1 MQHLAAEFQDL
12 CRVFGFAFFLY
23 LAVNEIVGNYHC
35 DTDYAYDDAEPSRPT
50 DLSAVCNKLYSY
62 CADDCK
68 AAGIMLKNTVDK
80 KVLAFAKPQG
90 LENALTNIILNAIE
104 HAECTEITISIKT
117 DKNKVLL
124 TVKDNGKGIPDGLD
138 VFRPYISENKP
149 DVGGLGL
156 YICKN
161 IIESMNGEL
170 TYSCNGGTAFT
181 VALLK
186 A

>member
-1 MQHLAAEFQDL
+1 MQKYKRFVIFPLRGDKRPSHRIRHTA
-12 CRVFGFAFFLY
+12 
-23 LAVNEIVGNYHC
+23 
-35 DTDYAYDDAEPSRPT
+35 DTVYQV
-50 DLSAVCNKLYSY
+50 SASVEQLNRS
-62 CADDCK
+62 DDCK
-68 AAGIMLKNTVDK
+68 AAGILLKNTVDK
-80 KVLAFAKPQG
+80 KTLAFAKPQG

-124 TVKDNGKGIPDGLD
+124 TVKDNGKGIPDGPD

-170 TYSCNGGTAFT
+170 TYSCNGRTAFT